1 MSKAGNITPPTRE
14 AGTKTLC
21 KPLMR
26 PTPDGRMMDTHQY
39 SAHSILV
46 RAVAAGMLA
55 AGALIVAFQFAD
67 AQSTPAPVAITLAV
81 HAAELVPASDLTRQ
95 AQPSGLHRGD

>member
-1 MSKAGNITPPTRE
+1 
-14 AGTKTLC
+14 
-21 KPLMR
+21 
-26 PTPDGRMMDTHQY
+26 MDIQQY

-55 AGALIVAFQFAD
+55 AGALIVAFRFAD

-81 HAAELVPASDLTRQ
+81 HAPELVSASDPIRHVQLSGPGQ
-95 AQPSGLHRGD
+95 AD